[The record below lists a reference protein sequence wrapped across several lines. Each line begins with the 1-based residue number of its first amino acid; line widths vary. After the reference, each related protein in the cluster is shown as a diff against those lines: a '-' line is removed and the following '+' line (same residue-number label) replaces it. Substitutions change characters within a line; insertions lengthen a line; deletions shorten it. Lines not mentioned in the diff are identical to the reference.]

1 MRWVGLHFSL
11 DRVGPSRRWF
21 RAKGASRQYV
31 VSLAIVLDLS
41 STASCLQTEHCLNLF
56 GQGLTLQ
63 GKYLMSKA
71 ENYLD

>member
-1 MRWVGLHFSL
+1 M
-11 DRVGPSRRWF
+11 
-21 RAKGASRQYV
+21 

-56 GQGLTLQ
+56 GEGLTLQ

-71 ENYLD
+71 KNYLD

>member
-1 MRWVGLHFSL
+1 MLGH
-11 DRVGPSRRWF
+11 RVVQG
-21 RAKGASRQYV
+21 KGRMYV
-31 VSLAIVLDLS
+31 DSLAVVLDLS

-56 GQGLTLQ
+56 GERLTLQ

>member
-1 MRWVGLHFSL
+1 M
-11 DRVGPSRRWF
+11 
-21 RAKGASRQYV
+21 

-56 GQGLTLQ
+56 GERLTLQ